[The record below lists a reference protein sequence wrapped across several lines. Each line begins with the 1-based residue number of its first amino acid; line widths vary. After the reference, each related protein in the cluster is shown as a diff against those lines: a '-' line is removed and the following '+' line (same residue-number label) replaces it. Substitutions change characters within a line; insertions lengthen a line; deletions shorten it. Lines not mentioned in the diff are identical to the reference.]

1 MQPFYIS
8 GSNLFT
14 LRTKPTGS
22 GVLKLNLQDMYT
34 LVNTTASIT
43 SYTYNPYESL
53 LAFTASVKTLV
64 SASIGDEYRAS
75 IVDSVSGSIW
85 NGSIQVYQSQSI
97 DKPVYKNQIPLEGIY
112 ISNVT
117 DNEYIILD

>member
-34 LVNTTASIT
+34 LVNTTASIS
-43 SYTYNPYESL
+43 SYTYNAYESL
-53 LAFTASVKTLV
+53 LAFTASVKTLTNGHYSNIIKAFKKGIPNQKQAQLLAALLQTKLSWSPQKV
-64 SASIGDEYRAS
+64 TTLI
-75 IVDSVSGSIW
+75 DSW
-85 NGSIQVYQSQSI
+85 
-97 DKPVYKNQIPLEGIY
+97 
-112 ISNVT
+112 
-117 DNEYIILD
+117 